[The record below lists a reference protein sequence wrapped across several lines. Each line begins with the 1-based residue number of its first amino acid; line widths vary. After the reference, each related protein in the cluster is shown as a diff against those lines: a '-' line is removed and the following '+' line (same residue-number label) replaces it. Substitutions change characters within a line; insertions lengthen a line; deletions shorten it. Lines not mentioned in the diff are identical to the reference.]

1 MSGFDTKTYERD
13 AALQHR
19 HSVVKETGLTPI
31 KWGEPM
37 PLLWGEILHMQ
48 RRVSELRA
56 PEVTKWLKQTFQSW
70 KSVFRRPPR
79 LIPERGNR
87 LQTR

>member
-1 MSGFDTKTYERD
+1 
-13 AALQHR
+13 
-19 HSVVKETGLTPI
+19 
-31 KWGEPM
+31 
-37 PLLWGEILHMQ
+37 MQ